1 MTVRRQERKKKAN
14 GEKEGTGN
22 ALSGNP
28 ESGPFSTGPEEAL
41 GEPRTGVWGR
51 SETSG
56 AANSKETGSQE
67 TGKARDKARKG
78 ADEEKAEDEEDI
90 ERLQRV
96 AGDLVRLNCGE
107 LSQVL
112 LAKAKEG
119 HLGSFRLLVMLAER
133 KKPREKPVKKAC
145 GLTLAQR
152 LAAEEQWRKGM
163 PEDNEDDDPTA
174 GEP

>member
-1 MTVRRQERKKKAN
+1 
-14 GEKEGTGN
+14 
-22 ALSGNP
+22 
-28 ESGPFSTGPEEAL
+28 
-41 GEPRTGVWGR
+41 
-51 SETSG
+51 
-56 AANSKETGSQE
+56 
-67 TGKARDKARKG
+67 
-78 ADEEKAEDEEDI
+78 
-90 ERLQRV
+90 
-96 AGDLVRLNCGE
+96 VRLNCGE